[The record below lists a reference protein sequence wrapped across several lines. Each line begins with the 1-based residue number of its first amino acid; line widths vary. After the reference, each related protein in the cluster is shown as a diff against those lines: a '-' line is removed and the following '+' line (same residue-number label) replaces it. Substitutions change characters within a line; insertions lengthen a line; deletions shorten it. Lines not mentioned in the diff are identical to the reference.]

1 MLQIASTPGDRGRV
15 EDSAATHYC
24 SSLYE
29 PVVIFVPMGTI
40 THTLTYST
48 HQLSKF
54 NTTSPLVPV
63 LVMGKVEFQ
72 KC

>member
-1 MLQIASTPGDRGRV
+1 
-15 EDSAATHYC
+15 
-24 SSLYE
+24 
-29 PVVIFVPMGTI
+29 VVIFVPMGTI